1 MGPAEY
7 FEQHP
12 VQYWLA
18 LTGPVLTTA
27 YAVAKMRGAANR
39 RQARLYGA
47 LAALT
52 AAQAVGLLRIRPGRQ
67 RPGGGE
73 GR

>member
-27 YAVAKMRGAANR
+27 YAVGKMRGAADG
-39 RQARLYGA
+39 RQARRYAA
-47 LAALT
+47 LAAVT
-52 AAQAVGLLRIRPGRQ
+52 ACQAVGLLRIRR
-67 RPGGGE
+67 
-73 GR
+73 

>member
-7 FEQHP
+7 FEQHR

-18 LTGPVLTTA
+18 LAGPFLTTA
-27 YAVAKMRGAANR
+27 YALAKRRGAANR

-67 RPGGGE
+67 RAGGGE